1 MIDNLSVSKTSKNL
15 FFCKNDGN
23 CDCDGGDDEVVNMT
37 VMMVMVTKEIV
48 LILLE
53 KTLIFKYNLSKR
65 KFLSLE
71 RDILPGLSWR

>member
-1 MIDNLSVSKTSKNL
+1 MDNLSVSKTSKNL

-37 VMMVMVTKEIV
+37 MMMVVVTKEV
-48 LILLE
+48 RLILLE
-53 KTLIFKYNLSKR
+53 KTLTLMYNLRRR